1 MIKSGDQS
9 TIGLYRWCM
18 MPYMNSGV
26 LDAMMMC
33 NNNSKDAN
41 VKREVVVLTNS
52 LDPVLMKWS
61 QLLDWI

>member
-1 MIKSGDQS
+1 
-9 TIGLYRWCM
+9 